1 MSWRKYTVILF
12 VFVLAY
18 LIVINILYDESS
30 FLLYVALLF
39 AVVLYPAFCMFIS
52 LKMKEMIVVLK
63 HNKDLIHTIQT
74 VLQVFP
80 EGVVIRSLDE
90 TSRQTI
96 IKFANNI
103 AAKVLIAEQQVGGQD
118 QGIDIKVIENESA
131 KTDHENN
138 PTIKLDEFLNQQEL
152 KIEFERAE

>member
-1 MSWRKYTVILF
+1 
-12 VFVLAY
+12 
-18 LIVINILYDESS
+18 
-30 FLLYVALLF
+30 
-39 AVVLYPAFCMFIS
+39 
-52 LKMKEMIVVLK
+52 MKEMIVVLK

-96 IKFANNI
+96 TKFANNI

-118 QGIDIKVIENESA
+118 LGIDIKVIEDESA
-131 KTDHENN
+131 KTDRKNS

-152 KIEFERAE
+152 KIEFEHSE